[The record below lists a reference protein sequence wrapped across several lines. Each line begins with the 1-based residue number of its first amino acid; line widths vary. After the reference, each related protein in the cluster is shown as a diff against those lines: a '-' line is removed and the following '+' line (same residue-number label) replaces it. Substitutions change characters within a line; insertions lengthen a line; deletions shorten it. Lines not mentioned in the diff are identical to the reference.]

1 MKIQCLDSQYVEILL
16 QITLIKMYIDDH
28 VLVALQESYVILEKV
43 IRSLANFY
51 SKAGPSAPLSQEV
64 KSEILDYLN
73 TAEEFL

>member
-1 MKIQCLDSQYVEILL
+1 MRKFCCRLSFYDHILD
-16 QITLIKMYIDDH
+16 
-28 VLVALQESYVILEKV
+28 ALQESYVILEKV

>member
-1 MKIQCLDSQYVEILL
+1 
-16 QITLIKMYIDDH
+16 MYIYDH
-28 VLVALQESYVILEKV
+28 VLDALQESYVILEKV

-73 TAEEFL
+73 TAEDFL